1 MSKINSK
8 TICLNMIVKDESHV
22 IVKTLENLC
31 SNFDFA
37 YWVIVDTGST
47 DNTKELITE
56 FFKEKNIPG
65 ELHTTPWKDFA
76 YNRTDALNKAY
87 NKTDYLLIFDADD
100 SIEGKIILPEL
111 TCDMYYLISGKIFV
125 YKRALLISNR
135 IKSEFKG
142 VLHEYITFINHTNQ
156 TTGTIEGDYNIVPG
170 HGGSRG
176 MDPKKYLKDALIL
189 ENAYNTETCIGLKT
203 RYAFYCAQSYMDYGM
218 LNEAIEWYKIR
229 ASMGGWPQ
237 EVYYSY
243 YKIGNMYYSMN
254 EYEKAIYYWIEAY
267 NVDNERREA
276 IYGVIKYYREKC
288 KFDIAYK
295 YYKMIDTSKDKDVDI
310 HDKLFVTTDI
320 YEYKIDFEF
329 TVIAAYVNKHLE
341 AIPSFKK
348 IMNSKI
354 DLGVAITTLNN
365 FAFYKSYVKLD
376 DVEFYYIFINFINS
390 LFKCNDINL
399 KITPEQIKTIDYI
412 IKLYSQHIIKYIQHT
427 DTITKYI
434 DEINNYISNPTMLV
448 ST

>member
-1 MSKINSK
+1 MSEIKSKINSK

-31 SNFDFA
+31 SNIDFA

-56 FFKEKNIPG
+56 FFKEKNIQG
-65 ELHTTPWKDFA
+65 ELHSTEWKNFA

-100 SIEGKIILPEL
+100 AIEGNINLPEL

-142 VLHEYITFINHTNQ
+142 VLHEYITFVDHANI
-156 TTGTIEGDYNIVPG
+156 TTGTIEGDYNVIPG
-170 HGGSRG
+170 HGGSRS
-176 MDPKKYLKDALIL
+176 MDPKKYLKDALLL
-189 ENAYNTETCIGLKT
+189 EDAYNTETCMTLKT

-218 LNEAIEWYKIR
+218 LKEAIEWYKIR
-229 ASMGGWPQ
+229 AEMGGWPQ

-243 YKIGNMYYSMN
+243 YKIGNMYNNLN
-254 EYEKAIYYWIEAY
+254 EKEKAIYYWIESFH
-267 NVDNERREA
+267 VDNERRES
-276 IYGVIKYYREKC
+276 IYEVIKHYREKC
-288 KFDIAYK
+288 KFDIAYQ
-295 YYKMIDTSKDKDVDI
+295 YYKMIDNTKDVNI
-310 HDKLFVTTDI
+310 LDKLFVTTDI

-329 TVIAAYVNKHLE
+329 TVIAAYVNKQVE

-348 IMNSKI
+348 IMTSNI
-354 DLGVAITTLNN
+354 DLGTAITTLNN
-365 FAFYKSYVKLD
+365 FAFYKTFVKSD
-376 DVEFYYIFINFINS
+376 DIEFYYIFMNFIS
-390 LFKCNDINL
+390 LLINCNDL
-399 KITPEQIKTIDYI
+399 RFKITLEQVNTIDYI
-412 IKLYSQHIIKYIQHT
+412 IKLYSPYITKYKQP
-427 DTITKYI
+427 ITKYI
-434 DEINNYISNPTMLV
+434 DEIVKYISNSNLI